1 MGKNDLTELRRKID
15 KIDEGIVDLLNQR
28 QALAKEIGQYKN
40 SQGLS
45 LFDPGREEE
54 LLARLKK
61 INGGVLSPKALE
73 HIYREIISA
82 SLAAQAPISAGY
94 LGPEATFSHEAA
106 LQQFGRSARL
116 IAQES
121 LREVFQGVDRGRFA
135 YGVVPVENSSQGGV
149 GETLDLFLEY
159 DLKVC
164 QEIQLRISHNLM
176 GQTEDLKEIKKVYSH
191 PQVLSQC
198 ARWLAAN
205 LPGVPL
211 LESSS
216 SAAAARQAAKEKGTA
231 AVASKIAAEMNDLQ
245 IIIRGI
251 EDAEQNV
258 TRFLVLSSVPGPKS
272 GRDKT
277 SIILAIEDKPG
288 ALFHLLEPFNLS
300 NINLTKIES
309 RPMKHEAWKYVFF
322 IDVEGHIDDGP
333 VHRTVESARNWCQW
347 LKVLGSYP
355 RVD

>member
-1 MGKNDLTELRRKID
+1 MEKNNLTELRRKID
-15 KIDEGIVDLLNQR
+15 KIDENIVDLLNQR
-28 QALAKEIGQYKN
+28 QALAKDIGQHKTA
-40 SQGLS
+40 QGLS
-45 LFDPGREEE
+45 PFDPGREEE
-54 LLARLKK
+54 LMARLKTL
-61 INGGVLSPKALE
+61 NGKNLPPKALE

-106 LQQFGRSARL
+106 LQQFGRSAKL
-116 IAQES
+116 LAQDS
-121 LREVFQGVDRGRFA
+121 LREVFQGVDRGWFT

-159 DLKVC
+159 DLRVC

-176 GQTEDLKEIKKVYSH
+176 GQTESLEGIKKVYSH

-198 ARWLAAN
+198 SHWLATN

-211 LESSS
+211 LEASS
-216 SAAAARQAAKEKGTA
+216 SAAAALLAAKEKESA
-231 AVASKIAAEMNDLQ
+231 AVASKIAAEMNDLH
-245 IIIRGI
+245 IIVRGI

-258 TRFLVLSSVPGPKS
+258 TRFLVLSDAPGPRT

-277 SIILAIEDKPG
+277 SIILAVEDKPG
-288 ALFHLLEPFNLS
+288 ALFHLLEPFALS
-300 NINLTKIES
+300 NLNLTKIES

-322 IDVEGHIDDGP
+322 IDVEGHMEDGP
-333 VHRTVESARNWCQW
+333 VRRTIEAARNWCQW